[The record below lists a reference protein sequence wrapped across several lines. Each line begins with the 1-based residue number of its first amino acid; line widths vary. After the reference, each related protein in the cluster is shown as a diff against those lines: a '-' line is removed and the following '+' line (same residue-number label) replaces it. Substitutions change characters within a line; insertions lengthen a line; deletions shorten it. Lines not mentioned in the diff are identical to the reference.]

1 MPVSAPRPQ
10 RRRPRFQISLM
21 GMMVIM
27 FVAAAASA
35 PAFYLFRGSAE
46 LPQSRLVG
54 ILMVLA
60 GPLLLMT
67 LLSVLL
73 SLGGRRDDR

>member
-1 MPVSAPRPQ
+1 
-10 RRRPRFQISLM
+10 M